1 MSNQYSPQGF
11 RVLPTII
18 KNLIIINV
26 IFSLATFAFK
36 RTFGV
41 DLTDYLGLY
50 FFKSEN
56 FHFFQYIT
64 YLFMHGDLTHL
75 FFNMFSLWMFGSVL
89 ENYWGPKRFL
99 LFYFVT
105 GVGAAVV
112 HTIVIGIDYFG
123 IQSAI
128 NTYAENPN
136 PEALVALVQNEL
148 TAILTPEKV
157 ANVNAFLREWQMNMH
172 SGTDYGYQ
180 SVELAQ
186 QLLSA
191 RANIPVVG
199 ASGAVYGILLAFGMT
214 FPNQYIYLYFIMPI
228 KAKWFVLGY
237 GLIEL
242 ASGIFSSGD
251 GIAHF
256 AHLGGMIFG
265 YFLIRYWKKHDI
277 ERWDI

>member
-64 YLFMHGDLTHL
+64 YMFMHGDLTHL

-105 GVGAAVV
+105 GIGAAVV

>member
-214 FPNQYIYLYFIMPI
+214 FPNQYIYIYFIMPI

>member
-1 MSNQYSPQGF
+1 MNQYSPQGF
-11 RVLPTII
+11 KVLPTIV
-18 KNLIIINV
+18 KNLIIINI
-26 IFSLATFAFK
+26 IFYLATVVF
-36 RTFGV
+36 RHSLGI
-41 DLTDYLGLY
+41 DLTDYMGLY

-64 YLFMHGDLTHL
+64 YMFMHGDMTHL

-265 YFLIRYWKKHDI
+265 YFLIRYWKKQDI

>member
-64 YLFMHGDLTHL
+64 YMFMHGDMTHL

-105 GVGAAVV
+105 GIGAAVV

>member
-1 MSNQYSPQGF
+1 
-11 RVLPTII
+11 
-18 KNLIIINV
+18 
-26 IFSLATFAFK
+26 
-36 RTFGV
+36 
-41 DLTDYLGLY
+41 
-50 FFKSEN
+50 
-56 FHFFQYIT
+56 
-64 YLFMHGDLTHL
+64 
-75 FFNMFSLWMFGSVL
+75 
-89 ENYWGPKRFL
+89 
-99 LFYFVT
+99 
-105 GVGAAVV
+105 
-112 HTIVIGIDYFG
+112 
-123 IQSAI
+123 
-128 NTYAENPN
+128 
-136 PEALVALVQNEL
+136 
-148 TAILTPEKV
+148 
-157 ANVNAFLREWQMNMH
+157 MNMH

>member
-26 IFSLATFAFK
+26 IFSLVTFAFK

-64 YLFMHGDLTHL
+64 YMFMHGDLTHL

-172 SGTDYGYQ
+172 SGTGYGYQ

>member
-1 MSNQYSPQGF
+1 M
-11 RVLPTII
+11 
-18 KNLIIINV
+18 
-26 IFSLATFAFK
+26 
-36 RTFGV
+36 
-41 DLTDYLGLY
+41 
-50 FFKSEN
+50 
-56 FHFFQYIT
+56 
-64 YLFMHGDLTHL
+64 FMHGDLTHL

-172 SGTDYGYQ
+172 SGIDYGYQ

-251 GIAHF
+251 GIGHF

-265 YFLIRYWKKHDI
+265 FFLIMYWKKKGTFHG
-277 ERWDI
+277 RYF

>member
-64 YLFMHGDLTHL
+64 YMFMHGDLTHL

-112 HTIVIGIDYFG
+112 HTIVIGVDYFG

>member
-64 YLFMHGDLTHL
+64 YMFMHGDLTHL